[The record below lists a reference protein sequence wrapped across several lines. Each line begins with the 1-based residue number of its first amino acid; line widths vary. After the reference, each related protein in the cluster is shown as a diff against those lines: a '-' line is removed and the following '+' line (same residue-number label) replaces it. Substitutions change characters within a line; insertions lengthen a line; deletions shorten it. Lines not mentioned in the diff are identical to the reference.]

1 MEYLYIIMTILL
13 IISLF
18 FSREKTW
25 QAIRRGTKKLLK
37 ILPNYLMILIFVAV
51 IMSFAE
57 DFIVTYLGGENILL
71 GGLLA
76 IIVGSITMMPGFI
89 AYPLAGVLLSRGVSY
104 TVIAGFVISLKMV
117 GVVTYPVE
125 KEYMGIK
132 GTIYRNAASLTITLI
147 LTLLMGLYYGE
158 VLFNG

>member
-13 IISLF
+13 IISLI

-25 QAIRRGTKKLLK
+25 QSIRRGTKKLLK
-37 ILPNYLMILIFVAV
+37 ILPNYLKILVILAI

-57 DFIVTYLGGENILL
+57 EFIVTYLGGQNILL
-71 GGLLA
+71 GSLLA
-76 IIVGSITMMPGFI
+76 VFVGSIVMMPGFI

-104 TVIAGFVISLKMV
+104 TVIAGFVVSLKMV

-125 KEYMGIK
+125 KEYMGVK
-132 GTIYRNAASLTITLI
+132 GTIYRNAASLVITLI
-147 LTLLMGLYYGE
+147 LTFLMGIYYGE
-158 VLFNG
+158 VLF

>member
-13 IISLF
+13 IISLI

-25 QAIRRGTKKLLK
+25 QSIRRGTKKLLK
-37 ILPNYLMILIFVAV
+37 ILPNYLKILVFLAI

-57 DFIVTYLGGENILL
+57 DFIVTYLGGQNILL
-71 GGLLA
+71 GSLLA
-76 IIVGSITMMPGFI
+76 VLVGSIVMMPGFI
-89 AYPLAGVLLSRGVSY
+89 AYPLAGVLLTRGVSY

-125 KEYMGIK
+125 KEYMGVK
-132 GTIYRNAASLTITLI
+132 GTIYRNAASLIITLI
-147 LTLLMGLYYGE
+147 LTFLMGIYYGE
-158 VLFNG
+158 VLF